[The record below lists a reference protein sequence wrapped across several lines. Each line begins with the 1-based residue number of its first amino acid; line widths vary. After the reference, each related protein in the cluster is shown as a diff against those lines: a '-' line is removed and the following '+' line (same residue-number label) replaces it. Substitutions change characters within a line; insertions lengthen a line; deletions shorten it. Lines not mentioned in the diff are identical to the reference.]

1 MAETR
6 RRNKTKARHGQTMT
20 GKIQLKSL
28 IVGTLL
34 VEVPILAWVARLLSE
49 TARFLVLRNRAAVT
63 LS

>member
-34 VEVPILAWVARLLSE
+34 VEVPILA
-49 TARFLVLRNRAAVT
+49 
-63 LS
+63 